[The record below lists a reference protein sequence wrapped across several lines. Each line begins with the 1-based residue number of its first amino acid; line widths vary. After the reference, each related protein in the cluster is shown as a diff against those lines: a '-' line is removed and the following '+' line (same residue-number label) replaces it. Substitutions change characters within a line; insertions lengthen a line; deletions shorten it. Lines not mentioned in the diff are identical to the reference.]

1 MPRSW
6 CWGKAVR
13 VCRAA
18 LKKTYIWST
27 TIGREREK
35 TGMAWTQPHWHTSST
50 KATPT
55 NLSLIVLPAGYH
67 KFKYMS
73 PWGAFLFKLP
83 HLSSVYYL
91 FLTYHIIYWSIYF
104 LFITILSFI
113 YILCHHH
120 LSILL
125 NTHLPAILFG
135 FTCCF
140 QSFASPPT
148 LHGILCHFKT
158 LWMQQ
163 RINPRVL
170 CLLIFNVCWMSKFT
184 FT

>member
-1 MPRSW
+1 
-6 CWGKAVR
+6 
-13 VCRAA
+13 
-18 LKKTYIWST
+18 
-27 TIGREREK
+27 
-35 TGMAWTQPHWHTSST
+35 MAWTQPHWHTYS

-55 NLSLIVLPAGYH
+55 NLSLTVLPAGYH

-73 PWGAFLFKLP
+73 LRGAFLFKLP
-83 HLSSVYYL
+83 HLSSIRL
-91 FLTYHIIYWSIYF
+91 FLTYITYWSIYF
-104 LFITILSFI
+104 LFIASLSFI
-113 YILCHHH
+113 YILCHH
-120 LSILL
+120 LSILP
-125 NTHLPAILFG
+125 NTHLPAKLFG

-148 LHGILCHFKT
+148 RHGILCRFKT

-163 RINPRVL
+163 RINPRAL

>member
-1 MPRSW
+1 
-6 CWGKAVR
+6 
-13 VCRAA
+13 
-18 LKKTYIWST
+18 
-27 TIGREREK
+27 
-35 TGMAWTQPHWHTSST
+35 MAWTQPHWHTSST

-55 NLSLIVLPAGYH
+55 NLFLIVLPAGYH

-73 PWGAFLFKLP
+73 PWG
-83 HLSSVYYL
+83 HSYSN
-91 FLTYHIIYWSIYF
+91 YHIYHLFIIYF
-104 LFITILSFI
+104 LLIILSTGLSISCLSLFCLSFI
-113 YILCHHH
+113 YILYHH
-120 LSILL
+120 LSILP

-135 FTCCF
+135 FTCCC

-148 LHGILCHFKT
+148 LHGILCHFQT

-163 RINPRVL
+163 RINPWFL